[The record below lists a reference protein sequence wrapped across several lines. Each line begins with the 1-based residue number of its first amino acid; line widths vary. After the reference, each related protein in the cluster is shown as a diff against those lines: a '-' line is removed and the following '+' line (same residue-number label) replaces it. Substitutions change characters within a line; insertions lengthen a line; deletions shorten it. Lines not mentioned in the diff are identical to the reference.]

1 MGCDI
6 HAYIECDA
14 GQYRDGTWS
23 VDQVAEVNIPRDYIL
38 FALMANVRYHPEWMA
53 GVGPVS
59 QPRGLPERLSYTTLY
74 EYKEWE
80 GDAHSESWLGISKLE
95 EVLERYEQIAA
106 PVPKG
111 ACHVLKAIIAMMDAL
126 AGDEPERVR
135 LVFWFDN

>member
-14 GQYRDGTWS
+14 GQYRDGAWWT
-23 VDQVAEVNIPRDYIL
+23 DQVAGVNIPRDYVL
-38 FALMANVRYHPEWMA
+38 FGLMANVRYHPEWMA

-59 QPRGLPERLSYTTLY
+59 QPRGLPERLSYITFY

-95 EVLERYEQIAA
+95 EVLQRYEQIAPA
-106 PVPKG
+106 VSIG
-111 ACHVLKAIIAMMDAL
+111 AYRVLKAIIAMMDAL